1 MTKNLFPLAAR
12 TALLTL
18 LAAGTVFAQAPP
30 ASKLGGQPATSPAQL
45 DRAAP
50 TDPALPGDVLLN
62 GIVDA
67 AKYRATAAAMGTDAG
82 IAYRY
87 GPSAAQSGY
96 PAATVT
102 YAKRP
107 DKSYDP
113 ISSRLGWSNR
123 SCVASGGWCG
133 TWQIGNAP
141 SKDPGDYSSSIVNVA
156 YVPDAVP
163 AASFFPKKYF
173 GVASLQ
179 QFAIAH
185 DVVAVKPEHS
195 WTTYDGPTKD
205 GGAND
210 ANIELAAQT
219 VPMDQKPVAVGKC
232 HGRGGWCTNSIAVF
246 ANGWLMGVGSN
257 TAHNRMM
264 VKLADGKV
272 PTAIAVT
279 NSGEFALVT
288 VWDTAAVRGQVAVVA
303 LADGCQ
309 WCDPAKESAWER
321 NWGSARRVYHGFPG
335 LGNYIAAKVIGY
347 VDLPDTLK
355 TPTEISASTGKSLWD
370 YEIVRDFWAH
380 DIDTADSRAK
390 WFDGDPRSKAIART
404 GIAVVISKNEKRAA
418 FIDLRPLFQYY
429 RAQYLGKDQAG
440 WQTLIASRGDAP
452 NQWPLAFS
460 VAPAQR
466 PTLIKTVDLPA
477 RPTAVKLGL
486 TAPYRAF
493 IATQEGKLR
502 VFDLGTG
509 YLDQAAKA
517 TGKPADIVEKFAVEV
532 GKNPTDI
539 TYVKERGWNDTTAL
553 FGPLGLKHDRSY
565 WVTSRGERKVT
576 LLSFD
581 AAYASAKTVK
591 TLTDSRIVDP
601 IAADDGATHGTESY
615 VLTLADYGGKAVRSY
630 LYGPIIAWTYPAKDG
645 WTICPAPRGCKLL
658 NDQPFEYG
666 GGYELPGKPFHAAGA
681 NIN

>member
-1 MTKNLFPLAAR
+1 MSAQNCSAMPIIKALASLAVC
-12 TALLTL
+12 LTV
-18 LAAGTVFAQAPP
+18 GSTFAQAPAAVAP
-30 ASKLGGQPATSPAQL
+30 AARTGPPDA
-45 DRAAP
+45 
-50 TDPALPGDVLLN
+50 ALPGDVLVN
-62 GIVDA
+62 GQVDA
-67 AKYRATAAAMGTDAG
+67 TRYRATAATMGTDAG

-87 GPSAAQSGY
+87 GPSAAELGY
-96 PAATVT
+96 PVATVT
-102 YAKRP
+102 YGKRP

-113 ISSRLGWSNR
+113 ISVRLGWSSR
-123 SCVASGGWCG
+123 GCVAVSGWCG
-133 TWQIGNAP
+133 TWQIGRAP
-141 SKDPGDYSSSIVNVA
+141 SKEPGDFSSSIVNVG

-163 AASFFPKKYF
+163 APSFFQKKYF

-179 QFAIAH
+179 QLGVAH
-185 DVVAVKPEHS
+185 DVVAVKPELS

-205 GGAND
+205 GGTND
-210 ANIELAAQT
+210 PNIEFASRT

-232 HGRGGWCTNSIAVF
+232 YGRGGWCTNSIAVF

-257 TAHNRMM
+257 TAHNRMR

-309 WCDPAKESAWER
+309 WCDPAKESTWER
-321 NWGSARRVYHGFPG
+321 NWGSARRAYHGFPG

-355 TPTEISASTGKSLWD
+355 APTEISVSTGKSHGD
-370 YEIVRDFWAH
+370 YEIVRDFWANG
-380 DIDTADSRAK
+380 IDNADSRVK
-390 WFDGDPRSKAIART
+390 WYDGDERSRAVART
-404 GIAVVISKNEKRAA
+404 GMAVVISKNEKRAA

-429 RAQYLGKDQAG
+429 RDQYLGQDPAA
-440 WQTLIASRGDAP
+440 WSAMIENRGDAP
-452 NQWPLAFS
+452 NQWPFAFS
-460 VAPAQR
+460 VAPAQA
-466 PTLIKTVDLPA
+466 PTVVKVIDLPT
-477 RPTAVKLGL
+477 RPTAVKVGL

-493 IATQEGKLR
+493 IATQEGRLR

-509 YLDQAAKA
+509 YLDQAGKA
-517 TGKPADIVEKFAVEV
+517 VGKPADIVEKFSVEV
-532 GKNPTDI
+532 GSNPTDI

-553 FGPLGLKHDRSY
+553 FGPLGLKPERAY
-565 WVTSRGERKVT
+565 WVTSRGERKVR

-581 AAYASAKTVK
+581 AAFGSAKIVK
-591 TLTDSRIVDP
+591 TLADSRIVDP

-615 VLTLADYGGKAVRSY
+615 VLTLADYGGKTVRNY
-630 LYGPIIAWTYPAKDG
+630 LYGPIIAWTYGTKDG
-645 WTICPAPRGCKLL
+645 WTICPAPKGCGLL

-666 GGYELPGKPFHAAGA
+666 GGYELPGRPFHAAGA

>member
-1 MTKNLFPLAAR
+1 MTRRIAILMVALVAGSFVGTAFAR
-12 TALLTL
+12 TAD
-18 LAAGTVFAQAPP
+18 APM
-30 ASKLGGQPATSPAQL
+30 
-45 DRAAP
+45 
-50 TDPALPGDVLLN
+50 PGDVLVN
-62 GIVDA
+62 GRVDA
-67 AKYRATAAAMGTDAG
+67 TKYRATAATMGTDAG

-87 GPSAAQSGY
+87 GPSAAELGT

-102 YAKRP
+102 YGKRP

-113 ISSRLGWSNR
+113 ISVRLGWSDR
-123 SCVASGGWCG
+123 SCVAPGGWCG
-133 TWQIGNAP
+133 TWQIGRAP
-141 SKDPGDYSSSIVNVA
+141 SKEAGDYSSSIVNVG

-163 AASFFPKKYF
+163 APSFFQKKYF

-179 QFAIAH
+179 QFGIAH

-195 WTTYDGPTKD
+195 WTTYDGPAKD

-219 VPMDQKPVAVGKC
+219 VRMDQKPVAVGKC
-232 HGRGGWCTNSIAVF
+232 YGRTSWCTNSIAVF

-257 TAHNRMM
+257 TAHNRMK

-309 WCDPAKESAWER
+309 WCDAAKESAWER

-355 TPTEISASTGKSLWD
+355 APSEISVSTGKRYSD
-370 YEIVRDFWAH
+370 YEIVRDLWNH
-380 DIDTADSRAK
+380 DIDTAESRAK
-390 WFDGDPRSKAIART
+390 WFDGDPRSLAIART
-404 GIAVVISKNEKRAA
+404 GMAVVISKNEKRAA
-418 FIDLRPLFQYY
+418 FIDLRPLFGYY
-429 RAQYLGKDQAG
+429 RAQYLGQDQAG
-440 WQTLIASRGDAP
+440 WNTLIASRGDAP
-452 NQWPLAFS
+452 NQWPFAFS
-460 VAPAQR
+460 VAPVQV
-466 PTLIKTVDLPA
+466 PNVVKVVDLPA

-493 IATQEGKLR
+493 IATQEGRLR

-509 YLDQAAKA
+509 YLDQSAK
-517 TGKPADIVEKFAVEV
+517 TKGTPADIVEKFSIDV
-532 GKNPTDI
+532 GSNPTDI

-565 WVTSRGERKVT
+565 WVTSRGERKVR

-581 AAYASAKTVK
+581 AAFNSAKTVK
-591 TLTDSRIVDP
+591 ALADSRIVDP

-615 VLTLADYGGKAVRSY
+615 VLTLADYGGKTVRNY
-630 LYGPIIAWTYPAKDG
+630 LYGPIVAWTYGAKEG
-645 WTICPAPRGCKLL
+645 WTICPAPHGCKLL

-666 GGYELPGKPFHAAGA
+666 GGYELPGRPFHAAGA

>member
-1 MTKNLFPLAAR
+1 MSAMPLIKALASLAVCLTVGAAF
-12 TALLTL
+12 
-18 LAAGTVFAQAPP
+18 GQAPAAVRAGP
-30 ASKLGGQPATSPAQL
+30 ADGEM
-45 DRAAP
+45 
-50 TDPALPGDVLLN
+50 PGDVMVN
-62 GIVDA
+62 GRVDA
-67 AKYRATAAAMGTDAG
+67 ARYRATAAAMGTDAG

-87 GPSAAQSGY
+87 GPSAAEIGY

-102 YAKRP
+102 YGKRP

-113 ISSRLGWSNR
+113 ISVRLGWSNR
-123 SCVASGGWCG
+123 SCVSPGGWCG
-133 TWQIGNAP
+133 TWQIGRAP
-141 SKDPGDYSSSIVNVA
+141 SKEPGDFSSSIVNVA
-156 YVPDAVP
+156 YVPDAVLP
-163 AASFFPKKYF
+163 PSFFPKKYF

-195 WTTYDGPTKD
+195 WTTYDGLARD

-210 ANIELAAQT
+210 GNIEAAAQHIA
-219 VPMDQKPVAVGKC
+219 MDQKPVAVGKC
-232 HGRGGWCTNSIAVF
+232 YGRGGWCTNSIAVF

-257 TAHNRMM
+257 TAHNRMR

-309 WCDPAKESAWER
+309 WCDPAKEHDWGR
-321 NWGSARRVYHGFPG
+321 NWGSARRMYHGFPG

-355 TPTEISASTGKSLWD
+355 APTEISVSTGKSHGD
-370 YEIVRDFWAH
+370 YEIVRDFWAN
-380 DIDTADSRAK
+380 DIDTAERRARY
-390 WFDGDPRSKAIART
+390 FDGDERSRAIARS
-404 GIAVVISKNEKRAA
+404 GMAVVISKNERRAA

-429 RAQYLGKDQAG
+429 RAQYLGQDQAR
-440 WQTLIASRGDAP
+440 WKALIANRGEAP
-452 NQWPLAFS
+452 NQWPYVFS
-460 VAPAQR
+460 VAPAQV
-466 PTLIKTVDLPA
+466 PTVVKVVDLPT

-502 VFDLGTG
+502 VFDLGTT
-509 YLDQAAKA
+509 YLDQAGKA
-517 TGKPADIVEKFAVEV
+517 VGKPADIVEKFAVDV
-532 GKNPTDI
+532 GRNPTDI
-539 TYVKERGWNDTTAL
+539 TYVKERGWNETTAL

-565 WVTSRGERKVT
+565 WVTSRGERKAQLV
-576 LLSFD
+576 SFD
-581 AAYASAKTVK
+581 AAFGSARIVK
-591 TLTDSRIVDP
+591 TLADSRILDP
-601 IAADDGATHGTESY
+601 IASDDAANHGTESY
-615 VLTLADYGGKAVRSY
+615 VLTLADYGGKAVRNY
-630 LYGPIIAWTYPAKDG
+630 LYGPVIAWTYGTQDG
-645 WTICPAPRGCKLL
+645 WTICPAPAGCTLL
-658 NDQPFEYG
+658 DGKPFEYG
-666 GGYELPGKPFHAAGA
+666 GGYDLPGKPFHAAGA